1 MTALARLLVIII
13 LVLLPVA
20 PCYGG
25 AIEDIKEKQ
34 KGLVTVKAL
43 FKQEK
48 RTELLE
54 RPIKSEGKFYF
65 KSPVGVRWEYDD
77 AMVVVYD
84 GKSLYLHYTELDE
97 AEKID
102 GVSGYVGPLS
112 FDIERILEEY
122 DATPAEAGGGYSILL
137 RPKKRMPFE
146 TMEMFFPRGAAF
158 PGEIRMTEET
168 GDVTVITFSDIKTN
182 VKLPDSLFV
191 FTPPPGVVLRE
202 RHID

>member
-1 MTALARLLVIII
+1 VLMTTLTRPLVILI

-20 PCYGG
+20 PSFGG
-25 AIEDIKEKQ
+25 AIEDIREKQ
-34 KGLVTVKAL
+34 KGLVTVRAH

-54 RPIKSEGKFYF
+54 RPIRSEGKFYF
-65 KSPVGVRWEYDD
+65 KSPVGVRWEYDE

-112 FDIERILEEY
+112 FDLERR
-122 DATPAEAGGGYSILL
+122 PRQRPAGGTASFSGRRSRCLS
-137 RPKKRMPFE
+137 RPWRCFS
-146 TMEMFFPRGAAF
+146 
-158 PGEIRMTEET
+158 PGERP
-168 GDVTVITFSDIKTN
+168 FP
-182 VKLPDSLFV
+182 VKS
-191 FTPPPGVVLRE
+191 G
-202 RHID
+202 